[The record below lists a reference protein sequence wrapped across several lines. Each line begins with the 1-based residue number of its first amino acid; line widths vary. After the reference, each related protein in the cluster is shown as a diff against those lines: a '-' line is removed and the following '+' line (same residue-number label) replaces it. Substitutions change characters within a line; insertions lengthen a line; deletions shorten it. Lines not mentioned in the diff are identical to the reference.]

1 MGGSVVTFD
10 DDEIG
15 RLIGMPKTLAHSRAN
30 WPSLRRKRGH
40 REARVGYAGADGS
53 EFKVVLRKSTYNP
66 LAFSVVLMVR
76 VPNSNRWFRLRRYN
90 GNNHEHKNL
99 IERNRI
105 SDFHIHT
112 ATERYQ
118 RRGMREDGY
127 AEPTDRFSDYDS
139 AVRCLAED
147 TAVELA
153 TADDPSQL
161 GLFSGGKE

>member
-1 MGGSVVTFD
+1 MVILD

-15 RLIGMPKTLAHSRAN
+15 DLIGVPKTLARGRTN
-30 WPSLRRKRGH
+30 WPSLRSKRGH
-40 REARVGYAGADGS
+40 VEAHVEYAGADGS
-53 EFKVVLRKSTYNP
+53 EFKVVLRRSSYNP

-76 VPNSNRWFRLRRYN
+76 APDSNRWFRLRRYN

-105 SDFHIHT
+105 CDFHIHT

-147 TAVELA
+147 TALELA

-161 GLFSGGKE
+161 GLFSGGKD